1 MMGEPRR
8 QRGQRKKNA
17 GGKFVDEIVLLLV
30 VWI

>member
-8 QRGQRKKNA
+8 QRDNGQKV